1 MTLATRDFSGEFIF
15 KATRSSGKGGQHVN
29 KVASKIELLF
39 YPNESTLLT
48 SSEKTI
54 ALEKWKTK
62 LSAEGCLR
70 IVCQEDRSQLKN
82 KEIAIRK
89 FYTLLKRTL
98 QKPKKRIA
106 VTLSEADKEVRI
118 KEKKIRG
125 TKKALRQKP
134 SIE

>member
-1 MTLATRDFSGEFIF
+1 MTLATRDFSSEFMF

-39 YPNESTLLT
+39 YPNESALLT
-48 SSEKTI
+48 SSEKAI
-54 ALEKWKTK
+54 VIEKWKNK
-62 LSAEGCLR
+62 LSTEGCLR

-89 FYTLLKRTL
+89 FYSLLKRTL

-106 VTLSEADKEVRI
+106 VSLSEADKEIRI

-125 TKKALRQKP
+125 TRKALRQKP
-134 SIE
+134 PIE

>member
-1 MTLATRDFSGEFIF
+1 MTLASRDFSGEFIF

-39 YPNESTLLT
+39 YPKESTLLT

-89 FYTLLKRTL
+89 FYSLLKRTL

-106 VTLSEADKEVRI
+106 VALSEADKEVRI

>member
-1 MTLATRDFSGEFIF
+1 MTSATKDFSGEFMF

-39 YPNESTLLT
+39 YPNESVLLT
-48 SSEKTI
+48 SSEK
-54 ALEKWKTK
+54 ALVLEKWKNK

-89 FYTLLKRTL
+89 FYTILKRTL

-106 VTLSEADKEVRI
+106 VSLSDSDKEIRI
-118 KEKKIRG
+118 KEKKIKS
-125 TKKALRQKP
+125 TKKVLRQKP
-134 SIE
+134 FIE

>member
-1 MTLATRDFSGEFIF
+1 MTSATKDFSGEFMF

-39 YPNESTLLT
+39 YPNESVLLT
-48 SSEKTI
+48 TSEKAI
-54 ALEKWKTK
+54 VLEKWKNK

-82 KEIAIRK
+82 KEIATRK

-106 VTLSEADKEVRI
+106 VSLSDSDKEIRI
-118 KEKKIRG
+118 KEKKIKS
-125 TKKALRQKP
+125 TKKVLRQKP
-134 SIE
+134 FIE